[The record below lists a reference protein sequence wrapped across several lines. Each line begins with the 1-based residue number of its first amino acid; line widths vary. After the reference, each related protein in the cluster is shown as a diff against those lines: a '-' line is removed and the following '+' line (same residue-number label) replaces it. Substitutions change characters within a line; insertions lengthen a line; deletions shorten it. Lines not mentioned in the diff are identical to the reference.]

1 MSWSTTIPSPVTDNL
16 LLFCCT
22 VIAQGI
28 NAGDLKKLQDAGI
41 FTCNGLM
48 MNTKKADL
56 LNLSRFGY
64 SLSTRKHKDFL
75 DFLIFRWAI
84 LALTANHSWQIH
96 MLFAGFVEHKGLV
109 RRKSW
114 KDMGCSRKNC
124 GNKFTSLLLV
134 SESIKKAKSIVL
146 LNIHQSEWRIA
157 LRTFLFIIFIKL
169 SLTNEIARSE
179 LDIAQEAIS
188 F

>member
-1 MSWSTTIPSPVTDNL
+1 MRTVLTSMQRKRNISTSLTNVRFIISCSSQDVVDKIYWPYFILPTISHRRTFNSLLVVFIEKFTYYISFRLNPNLVSRSTTILTPGTDNL

-64 SLSTRKHKDFL
+64 FLSTNRHKDFL
-75 DFLIFRWAI
+75 VFIIFF
-84 LALTANHSWQIH
+84 ALTANHSRQIC
-96 MLFAGFVEHKGLV
+96 MLFAGFVKHKGLV
-109 RRKSW
+109 RRKS
-114 KDMGCSRKNC
+114 
-124 GNKFTSLLLV
+124 
-134 SESIKKAKSIVL
+134 
-146 LNIHQSEWRIA
+146 
-157 LRTFLFIIFIKL
+157 
-169 SLTNEIARSE
+169 
-179 LDIAQEAIS
+179 
-188 F
+188 